1 MYVREL
7 TVLPSDAS
15 CHGELK
21 LHGLLNHLQDT
32 ASLAATGLEGGP
44 TQVLARGYAW
54 VLLRYEVELLR
65 RLPEMDERFVI
76 KTFHD
81 MNHGYHTLRVF
92 QVETPSG
99 VPLVWAKTSWL
110 LLDLAAGRPVR
121 PAAYLPGFLDRDT
134 EPIDP
139 DFRDIP
145 DFSELGDAGEIHETV
160 YPVRFHDLDANGHV
174 NNAVYFEWVF
184 EATPIDLM
192 AWGPRS
198 ISASFRASA
207 KLGDVLTVRARE
219 LKGPRSGEAR
229 TFVYEIAGAARG
241 SGRSLT
247 TFSCVWE
254 LHRS

>member
-65 RLPEMDERFVI
+65 RLPAMDERFVV

-81 MNHGYHTLRVF
+81 MNHGYRTLRVF

-121 PAAYLPGFLDRDT
+121 PAAHL
-134 EPIDP
+134 P

-145 DFSELGDAGEIHETV
+145 DPSGPDAGEVHETV

-174 NNAVYFEWVF
+174 NNAVYFEWIF
-184 EATPIDLM
+184 EATPLDLM

-207 KLGDVLTVRARE
+207 KLGDVLTVRAHE
-219 LKGPRSGEAR
+219 FEGAQTDEGR
-229 TFVYEIAGAARG
+229 TFVYEIAGAGHG

-247 TFSCVWE
+247 TFSCSWGPY
-254 LHRS
+254 RS

>member
-1 MYVREL
+1 MYIREL

-21 LHGLLNHLQDT
+21 LHGLLDHLQDT

-44 TQVLARGYAW
+44 TQVLARGYSW

-65 RLPEMDERFVI
+65 RLPAMDEHFIV

-81 MNHGYHTLRVF
+81 MNHGYRTLRVF

-99 VPLVWAKTSWL
+99 IPLVWAKTSWL

-121 PAAYLPGFLDRDT
+121 PAAHLPEFLSRDT

-145 DFSELGDAGEIHETV
+145 DFPEPSAGEVHETV

-174 NNAVYFEWVF
+174 NNAVYFEWIF

-192 AWGPRS
+192 TWGPRS

-207 KLGDVLTVRARE
+207 KLGDVLTVRVHE
-219 LKGPRSGEAR
+219 LGELRSDEVR
-229 TFVYEIAGAARG
+229 TFVYEIAGAVRG

-247 TFSCVWE
+247 MFSCSWGPYR
-254 LHRS
+254 L

>member
-110 LLDLAAGRPVR
+110 LLDPVS
-121 PAAYLPGFLDRDT
+121 YTHLTLPTNSR
-134 EPIDP
+134 
-139 DFRDIP
+139 
-145 DFSELGDAGEIHETV
+145 V
-160 YPVRFHDLDANGHV
+160 
-174 NNAVYFEWVF
+174 
-184 EATPIDLM
+184 
-192 AWGPRS
+192 
-198 ISASFRASA
+198 
-207 KLGDVLTVRARE
+207 
-219 LKGPRSGEAR
+219 
-229 TFVYEIAGAARG
+229 
-241 SGRSLT
+241 
-247 TFSCVWE
+247 
-254 LHRS
+254 

>member
-21 LHGLLNHLQDT
+21 LHGLLDHLQDT

-44 TQVLARGYAW
+44 TQVLARGYSW

-65 RLPEMDERFVI
+65 RLPAMDEHFIV

-81 MNHGYHTLRVF
+81 MNHGYRTLRVF

-99 VPLVWAKTSWL
+99 IPLVWAKTSWL
-110 LLDLAAGRPVR
+110 LLDLAASRPVR
-121 PAAYLPGFLDRDT
+121 PAAHLPEFLSRDT

-145 DFSELGDAGEIHETV
+145 DFPEPSAGEVHETV

-174 NNAVYFEWVF
+174 NNAVYFEWIF

-192 AWGPRS
+192 TWGPRS

-207 KLGDVLTVRARE
+207 KLGDVLTVRVHE
-219 LKGPRSGEAR
+219 LGELRSDEVR
-229 TFVYEIAGAARG
+229 TFVYEIAGAVRG

-247 TFSCVWE
+247 MFSCSWGPYR
-254 LHRS
+254 L

>member
-44 TQVLARGYAW
+44 TQVLARGYSW
-54 VLLRYEVELLR
+54 VLLRYEVELLQ
-65 RLPEMDERFVI
+65 RLPAMDEHFVV

-81 MNHGYHTLRVF
+81 MNHGYRTLRVF

-121 PAAYLPGFLDRDT
+121 PAAHLPEFLSRDT

-145 DFSELGDAGEIHETV
+145 DFPEPSAGEVHETV

-174 NNAVYFEWVF
+174 NNAVYFEWIF

-192 AWGPRS
+192 TWGPRS

-207 KLGDVLTVRARE
+207 KLGDVLTVRICE
-219 LKGPRSGEAR
+219 LEESGSGEVR
-229 TFVYEIAGAARG
+229 TFVYEVAGAVRG

-247 TFSCVWE
+247 TFSCSWGPY
-254 LHRS
+254 RS

>member
-21 LHGLLNHLQDT
+21 LHGLLDHLQDT

-44 TQVLARGYAW
+44 TQVLARGYSW

-65 RLPEMDERFVI
+65 RLPAMDEHFIV

-81 MNHGYHTLRVF
+81 MNHGYRTLRVF

-121 PAAYLPGFLDRDT
+121 PAAHLPEFLSRDT

-145 DFSELGDAGEIHETV
+145 DFPEPSAGEVHETV

-174 NNAVYFEWVF
+174 NNAVYFEWIF

-192 AWGPRS
+192 TWGPRS

-207 KLGDVLTVRARE
+207 KLGDVLTVRVCE
-219 LKGPRSGEAR
+219 LEESGSGEVR
-229 TFVYEIAGAARG
+229 TFVYEVAGAVRG

-247 TFSCVWE
+247 TFSCSWGPY
-254 LHRS
+254 RS

>member
-44 TQVLARGYAW
+44 TQVLARGYSW
-54 VLLRYEVELLR
+54 VLLRYEVELLQ
-65 RLPEMDERFVI
+65 RLPAMDEHFVV

-81 MNHGYHTLRVF
+81 MNHGYRTLRVF

-121 PAAYLPGFLDRDT
+121 PAAHLPEFLSCDT

-145 DFSELGDAGEIHETV
+145 DFSEPGAGEVHETV

-174 NNAVYFEWVF
+174 NNAVYFEWIF

-192 AWGPRS
+192 TWGPRS

-207 KLGDVLTVRARE
+207 KLGDVLTVRVCE
-219 LKGPRSGEAR
+219 LEESGSGEVR
-229 TFVYEIAGAARG
+229 TFVYEVAGAVRG

-247 TFSCVWE
+247 TFSCSWGPY
-254 LHRS
+254 RS

>member
-110 LLDLAAGRPVR
+110 LLDLAAKGNAELAALQARALAGPAGGVASSHSGGRHAHHGGYEHDR
-121 PAAYLPGFLDRDT
+121 AGEGRDEDGSPGYVDQWRDDAG
-134 EPIDP
+134 PGDDP
-139 DFRDIP
+139 DGCGRCQGHGGARWETRHD
-145 DFSELGDAGEIHETV
+145 GDEQARCEEE
-160 YPVRFHDLDANGHV
+160 RRSRQDLRN
-174 NNAVYFEWVF
+174 E
-184 EATPIDLM
+184 
-192 AWGPRS
+192 
-198 ISASFRASA
+198 
-207 KLGDVLTVRARE
+207 
-219 LKGPRSGEAR
+219 
-229 TFVYEIAGAARG
+229 
-241 SGRSLT
+241 
-247 TFSCVWE
+247 
-254 LHRS
+254 

>member
-44 TQVLARGYAW
+44 TQVLARGYSW
-54 VLLRYEVELLR
+54 VLLRYEVELLQ
-65 RLPEMDERFVI
+65 RLPAMDEHFVV

-81 MNHGYHTLRVF
+81 MNHGYRTLRVF

-99 VPLVWAKTSWL
+99 IPLVWAKTSWL

-121 PAAYLPGFLDRDT
+121 PAAHLPEFLSCDT

-145 DFSELGDAGEIHETV
+145 DFSEPGAGEVHETV

-174 NNAVYFEWVF
+174 NNAVYFEWIF

-192 AWGPRS
+192 TWGPRS

-207 KLGDVLTVRARE
+207 KLGDVLTVRVCE
-219 LKGPRSGEAR
+219 LEESGSGEVR
-229 TFVYEIAGAARG
+229 TFVYEVAGAVRG

-247 TFSCVWE
+247 TFSCSWGPY
-254 LHRS
+254 RS